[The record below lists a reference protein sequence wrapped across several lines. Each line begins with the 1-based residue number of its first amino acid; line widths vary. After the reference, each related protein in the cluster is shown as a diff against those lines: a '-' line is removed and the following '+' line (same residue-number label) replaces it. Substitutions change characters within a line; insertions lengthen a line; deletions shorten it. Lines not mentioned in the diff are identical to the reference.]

1 MNPETL
7 PAWSLSMYDGFDAEK
22 YKNNINELEQLFQ
35 SINTILKEDALWE
48 GGSLTPLEEII
59 PLLNRAHDLYE
70 SLESYTYC
78 SYSVNTDDSLALN
91 ELNALEQRSVPF
103 TGLLVRLRNRLAAS
117 GTGEREWK
125 TSGLLKDYIYF
136 LGESLE
142 DQSYQMS
149 PELEDLAADM
159 SRSGA
164 SAWGRLQETVSSTLK
179 CSWSEGE
186 EKSVIQLRA
195 LAADPDRETRKKA
208 WEKELECWKSVEI
221 PMAAA
226 LNGIKGSTNTLN
238 GRRGYESTLEKSVR
252 QAGMSRRTLDTMI
265 AAMTDALPDFRR
277 YMKAKARR
285 MGLEKLAWYD
295 TVAPLETRSPLWSW
309 EKTTEFIKEHFG
321 ALSPSYAEFAR
332 RCFSENWID
341 VPPRSS
347 KVGGAYCISFPLSE
361 ESRILTNFTGSFN
374 DVSTVAH
381 EMGHAWHHEV
391 LKKAP
396 ALHRHYPMTLAET
409 ASIFSETLVFQACYA
424 QAAPEEKMS
433 LLDSTLSDSNQV
445 ITDILS
451 RFLFEKELMERR
463 GSGELSPSEL
473 SHMMLRAQEATY
485 GDALNPVERH
495 PWMWAVKGHYYSQD
509 LAFYNFPY
517 AFGLLFSLGLYTLY
531 EEMGS
536 DFEPLYRKVLMK
548 TGRASVEDCG
558 AAAGLD
564 LRQESFWQSSLDL
577 IRRQIDLFCKEA

>member
-1 MNPETL
+1 MSETL
-7 PAWSLSMYDGFDAEK
+7 PAWSLSMYDGFDADN
-22 YKNNINELEQLFQ
+22 YKNNVNEL
-35 SINTILKEDALWE
+35 
-48 GGSLTPLEEII
+48 GSLFTKMDAILEKDEPWEEDPVTVLEEII

-78 SYSVNTDDSLALN
+78 SYSVRTDDDRALN
-91 ELNALEQRSVPF
+91 ELNALEEKSVPF
-103 TGLLVRLRNRLAAS
+103 TSLLVRLRNRLASSAS
-117 GTGEREWK
+117 GPEGWK
-125 TSGLLKDYIYF
+125 KSAVLKDYLYF
-136 LGESLE
+136 LNESLE
-142 DQSYQMS
+142 DQKYQMS
-149 PELEDLAADM
+149 PELEDLAADL

-164 SAWGRLQETVSSTLK
+164 SAWGRLQETISSSLK
-179 CSWSEGE
+179 CDWAEGE
-186 EKSVIQLRA
+186 EKSVIQLRSM
-195 LAADPDRETRKKA
+195 AADPDRNIRERA
-208 WEKELECWKSVEI
+208 WKKELECWKSVEI

-226 LNGIKGSTNTLN
+226 INGIKGSTNTLN
-238 GRRGYESTLEKSVR
+238 GRRGYESTLERSVR
-252 QAGMSRRTLDTMI
+252 QAGMSRKTLDTMI
-265 AAMTDALPDFRR
+265 AAMKDALPDFRR

-295 TVAPLETRSPLWSW
+295 TVAPLESTASIWDW
-309 EKTTEFIKEHFG
+309 KKTKGFIIEHFR
-321 ALSPSYAEFAR
+321 ALSPSYASFAE
-332 RCFSENWID
+332 RCFNENWID
-341 VPPRSS
+341 APPRSS

-361 ESRILTNFTGSFN
+361 ESRILTNFSGSFN

-424 QAAPEEKMS
+424 QASPEDKLS

-463 GSGELSPSEL
+463 SSGELSPSEL
-473 SHMMLRAQEATY
+473 NHMMLRAQEETY
-485 GDALNPVERH
+485 GDALDPVQRH
-495 PWMWAVKGHYYSQD
+495 PWMWAVKGHYYNQD

-517 AFGLLFSLGLYTLY
+517 AFGLLFALGLYSLY
-531 EEMGS
+531 EKMGS
-536 DFEPLYRKVLMK
+536 DFEPLYRKVLTE
-548 TGRASVEDCG
+548 TGRATVEDCG

-564 LRQESFWQSSLDL
+564 LRSEEFWQDSLSVIL
-577 IRRQIDLFCKEA
+577 RQIDLFCKEV